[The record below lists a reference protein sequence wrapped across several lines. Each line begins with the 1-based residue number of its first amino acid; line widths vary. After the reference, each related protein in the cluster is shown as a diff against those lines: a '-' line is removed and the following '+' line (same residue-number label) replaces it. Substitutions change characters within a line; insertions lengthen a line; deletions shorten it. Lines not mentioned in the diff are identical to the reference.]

1 MGVAQDFSAFVQ
13 RQQRKVAEEQAIDW
27 NKQKQEWLYYLDKLY
42 TDIET
47 YLSDYIKA
55 GSITLKW
62 SQIELNEENIGTYDA
77 LRLFIEIG
85 PQQISLTPVGT
96 VLIGTKGRVD
106 VEGSS
111 GRSRLVLVDKFSA
124 APRAGTRIRAQQSE
138 ASQNIMATYTS
149 EVASDRQ
156 IDWVWKIVT
165 RPPTIVFIDLTKES
179 LFEMLMEISNG

>member
-27 NKQKQEWLYYLDKLY
+27 NKQKQEWLDYLDKLY
-42 TDIET
+42 ADVET

-62 SQIELNEENIGTYDA
+62 SPIELNEENIGTYQVQ
-77 LRLFIEIG
+77 RLFIDIG

-96 VLIGTKGRVD
+96 LLIGTKGRVD

-111 GRSRLVLVDKFSA
+111 GTARLILVDRNAIAPKFVSRVAVVGPNGEVVTHDSPDTSA
-124 APRAGTRIRAQQSE
+124 GK
-138 ASQNIMATYTS
+138 
-149 EVASDRQ
+149 
-156 IDWVWKIVT
+156 IDWTWKIVT
-165 RPPTIVFIDLTKES
+165 KPPVLNFIDLTKEK
-179 LFEMLMEISNG
+179 LFEILMEVSNG